1 MSRLARTRGHRDAII
16 IGAGMAG
23 LRAAGVLAAS
33 GRSVTVIDKG
43 RRHGGRMAT
52 RRVDDATFDTGAI
65 AFAARSPAFRTAV
78 ANWAAEGH
86 AHRFAIDGFA
96 TTATGHDS
104 QQAVQPGL
112 WRGAPMMRSLPT
124 AIATAAGAAGDLE
137 VRLATEVTGI
147 DRDPLGWRVA
157 ASHLG
162 ASEVLTADALVM
174 TPPAPQTRALLEGGP
189 AIAAAGTIALLER
202 VTYTPSLTVL
212 VRPTDRTLSTL
223 EAGDPTAFGPGTT
236 APDVLR
242 VHHNETT
249 GASPVIALTVQ
260 ATRAASAA
268 AIDEDRATA
277 AMTLASQVAAVLG
290 VALEVVHVHG
300 WRYAHVVDGIDT
312 GGGAPAL
319 LDSVAG
325 APLVLAGD
333 LFVPASQRGPLGSEA
348 HTEQG
353 VERAFLSGD
362 AAAGLLLDA
371 STAP

>member
-1 MSRLARTRGHRDAII
+1 
-16 IGAGMAG
+16 
-23 LRAAGVLAAS
+23 
-33 GRSVTVIDKG
+33 VIDKG

-104 QQAVQPGL
+104 QQAVQPDVQSVVQPGL

-212 VRPTDRTLSTL
+212 VRPTDRTRSTL

-268 AIDEDRATA
+268 AIDGDRATA